1 MKKIIHVDA
10 DCFYAAVEI
19 RENNKL
25 AGVPVAVGGD
35 ASRRGVIATCNYVA
49 RRYGVHSAMASAHA
63 KKLCPELQIIK
74 PNFPLYRE
82 ASLQMFKIFQDFT
95 DLVEPLSLD
104 EAFLDVSGSGEFAG
118 SATLLA
124 GEIKRRV
131 LQEVGIS
138 VSAGVAPVK
147 FLAKIASDWR
157 KPDGL
162 FTIAPDAVSN
172 FVAALPLKKL
182 PGVGPA
188 TLVKLEKVGLY
199 TCEDVQNC
207 ELERLKPFGAFAQRL
222 VSMSRGEDE
231 SSVLPRQGRKSL
243 SVEQTY
249 SQDLDGAQQLHTEL
263 LNLLATLEVR
273 LQPLMPDYR
282 VSGKFIKLKFNDF
295 SQSSAELRVDVGAKR
310 ESQGLSHGEFIQLLE
325 GLRAKGTLPVRL
337 IGVGVRLQQVKVGGR
352 QLHLPFDGGGIPLV

>member
-82 ASLQMFKIFQDFT
+82 ASHQMFKIFQGFT

-104 EAFLDVSGSGEFAG
+104 EAFLDVSASEDFAG

-131 LQEVGIS
+131 FQQVGIS

-162 FTIAPDAVSN
+162 FTIAPDAVAG
-172 FVAALPLKKL
+172 FVAPLPLKKL

-188 TLVKLEKVGLY
+188 TLAKLEKVGLY
-199 TCEDVQNC
+199 TCADVQSC
-207 ELERLKPFGAFAQRL
+207 DLERLKPFGSFAQRL
-222 VSMSRGEDE
+222 VSMSRGEDD
-231 SSVLPRQGRKSL
+231 SNVLPRRGRKSL
-243 SVEQTY
+243 SVEETY
-249 SQDLDGAQQLHTEL
+249 SHDLDSPQQLRAEL
-263 LNLLATLEVR
+263 LNLLTTLEER
-273 LQPLMPDYR
+273 LQPLMADYR

-295 SQSSAELRVDVGAKR
+295 SQSSAELRVDIGARR
-310 ESQGLSHGEFIQLLE
+310 EPQGLTSGEFIQLLE
-325 GLRAKGTLPVRL
+325 GLKAKVTLPVRL
-337 IGVGVRLQQVKVGGR
+337 IGVGVRLQQTKVGGR
-352 QLHLPFDGGGIPLV
+352 QLYLPFDGW